1 MHAQELVQIQ
11 LGAVKDDSV
20 HLAAHHIDF
29 DTLFRE
35 EEAYRSGLLDLCPE
49 HLWHNSSYLAGCP
62 RPILVSKSHQ
72 QQMEYLHEALVI
84 SIIDIVQ
91 RWWTDKGA
99 CFPKRMP
106 LEPEEEELLRWIE
119 NQVSL
124 GNMATFSDRLGSWR
138 PDFLVEDDA
147 EFKENYRITEIN
159 ARFSFNGFV
168 HEAYGQDVLNK
179 TLESW
184 SGVLVGATDANEIL
198 NGLFDLFRQDRPL
211 HLLKGAEPGIDIHM
225 FIKAVESRFG
235 IRPRLITPQLLR
247 LLPDSRIEHG
257 YRLCCVVEDR
267 KVSLS
272 DNLRTFR
279 GTDGEI
285 WEEIHQVG
293 LELHQKE
300 LAAMDPEILRQVSL
314 RCFNDMRTIL
324 LVHDKRMLGIIK
336 QEVPGMLGR
345 GVLNDAQ
352 AAALNR
358 GIVETILPGSPELN
372 DLINASVA
380 APQMRFGYIL
390 KPTRSGKGDGIVFG
404 DDLGR
409 DEWMS
414 TLKALVSSKVV
425 PGVTCVVQRRIVPR
439 EYDLVLKAAVGRV
452 RYPLVGTYHVTNG
465 KLLGLGTWRAS
476 GGRIVA
482 VCSGGSWIC
491 SVIEK

>member
-49 HLWHNSSYLAGCP
+49 HLWHNGSYLAGCP

-257 YRLCCVVEDR
+257 YP
-267 KVSLS
+267 
-272 DNLRTFR
+272 
-279 GTDGEI
+279 
-285 WEEIHQVG
+285 
-293 LELHQKE
+293 
-300 LAAMDPEILRQVSL
+300 MDPEILRQVSL